1 MGTKYDTILLVLNNY
16 VVTIKVV
23 IYIHKNKSS
32 RYDDLL
38 RVRVP
43 TDLKAKL
50 NAVATE
56 RGEDTAD
63 VVRRF
68 CIEGLNRYYTE
79 NNMDYIKHE
88 LREAVRDVL
97 KPSVER
103 LAKIGAKGTIS
114 SGTSMYMLVEALGRQ
129 NLDVKDIYSRAR
141 IKSVESL
148 REKEEIG

>member
-1 MGTKYDTILLVLNNY
+1 M
-16 VVTIKVV
+16 VV
-23 IYIHKNKSS
+23 IIIHKNKIS
-32 RYDDLL
+32 RYNDLL

-50 NAVATE
+50 NAVAEE

-68 CIEGLNRYYTE
+68 CEEGLHRHYAE
-79 NNMDYIKHE
+79 NNMDFIKVE
-88 LREAVRDVL
+88 IREALRDVL

-103 LAKIGAKGTIS
+103 LAKIGAKGS
-114 SGTSMYMLVEALGRQ
+114 VSAGTAMYMLVESLGRQ

-148 REKEEIG
+148 RSKGDIDE

>member
-1 MGTKYDTILLVLNNY
+1 M
-16 VVTIKVV
+16 VV
-23 IYIHKNKSS
+23 IYIQRNKNS
-32 RYDDLL
+32 RYNELL

-43 TDLKAKL
+43 ADLKAKL

-56 RGEDTAD
+56 RGEDVSD

-68 CIEGLNRYYTE
+68 CADGLNRYYTE
-79 NNMDYIKHE
+79 ENMDFIKHE
-88 LREAVRDVL
+88 IRESVKDVL

-114 SGTSMYMLVEALGRQ
+114 SGTAMYMLVEMLGRQ

-148 REKEEIG
+148 RAKEEVED